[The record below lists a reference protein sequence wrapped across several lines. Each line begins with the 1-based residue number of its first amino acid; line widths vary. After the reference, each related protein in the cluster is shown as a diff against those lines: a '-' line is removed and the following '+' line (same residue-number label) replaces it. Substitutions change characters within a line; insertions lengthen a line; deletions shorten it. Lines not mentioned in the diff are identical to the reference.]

1 MPLLGKGGKPDLGV
15 GARLPFDIVQAGR
28 PIIGTVFSPSGG
40 VGKSSMAMNLA
51 VYIATQAAEQAEE
64 YRVKGGFDKV
74 HVPRVLV
81 LDGDIVH
88 GSLALR
94 LTRRTTPNLA
104 ELAKYIDEREQQ
116 GYREADAWPPKYN
129 AAEPPQKPFSEF
141 VMMHNDLPNLNLL
154 AAPEKPDLFWGF
166 KPKQYRDVLRML
178 ARWYS
183 VIIIDSGTEIVMQS
197 QRAWLSHANHVFLLT
212 APDIDRVWNAGKAA
226 GVLAEQKTPAGGDTL
241 NMPLPHVPYDRMS
254 VVMTRYDAETGLDPD
269 DALKT
274 HFKWADKDDIFRIP
288 DVARE
293 MSRANNKGR
302 FLVLENPG
310 YAEIVGRIA
319 NRLFRSYSDQLD
331 ND

>member
-1 MPLLGKGGKPDLGV
+1 MPLLGKGGKPEG
-15 GARLPFDIVQAGR
+15 GFGSRLPFDIVQAGR

-51 VYIATQAAEQAEE
+51 AYIATQAAHQAEE

-94 LTRRTTPNLA
+94 LTGRTSPNLA
-104 ELAKYIDEREQQ
+104 ELAKYIDDREQD
-116 GYREADAWPPKYN
+116 GHREADAWPPKYN
-129 AAEPPQKPFSEF
+129 KADPPQKPFADF
-141 VMMHNDLPNLNLL
+141 IMMHNDLPNLNLL

-166 KPKQYRDVLRML
+166 KPKQYRDILRML

-212 APDIDRVWNAGKAA
+212 APDIDRAWNAGKAA
-226 GVLAEQKTPAGGDTL
+226 GVLAEQKAGSADNL
-241 NMPLPHVPYDRMS
+241 NMPLPHVPLERMS
-254 VVMTRYDAETGLDPD
+254 VVMTRYDADTGLDPD
-269 DALKT
+269 DLIKK
-274 HFKWADKDDIFRIP
+274 HFGWAGKDDVFRIP
-288 DVARE
+288 DVSRE

-310 YAEIVGRIA
+310 YAEIVARIA
-319 NRLFRSYSDQLD
+319 GRLFSSYADQLEQD
-331 ND
+331 